1 MKFKD
6 KTVLI
11 TGANGLVGLPTV
23 KKCLEERA
31 NLVLAVDI
39 KIGEDLLK
47 LKDKFADQL
56 HIIETDLTY
65 LNNCENL
72 FKSYPIDI
80 CLHLAGIKGNPSR
93 AAKQPAD
100 YLFPMVMFNT
110 NMIKAAFDAKV
121 KWFVYIS
128 SVGVYQPA
136 DVMYEDNVWLT
147 MPSKN
152 DWYPGWSKRMG
163 ELAIESLQIQH
174 GWNNWTVIRPA
185 NIYGSKDNFS
195 PDATVIGANVWKVF
209 NTEGDTIVCW
219 GDGSAR
225 RDFVFGDDVAQA
237 VVDSVKKEVNDVI
250 NFGCG
255 NAVSIKETIET
266 IVDVYKN
273 LTGNSKNIVWDI
285 SKPNGDLLRCLSSD
299 RQKKYNIVPKTSLRD
314 GIKKTILEYCKKQNV
329 KIID

>member
-1 MKFKD
+1 MEFKD

-23 KKCLEERA
+23 KKCLEEGA
-31 NLVLAVDI
+31 KLVIAVDI
-39 KIGEDLLK
+39 KVGEDLLD
-47 LKDKFADQL
+47 LKNQYQDRLK
-56 HIIETDLTY
+56 IEEKDLTY
-65 LNNCENL
+65 LGNCEML
-72 FKSYPIDI
+72 FENYSVDV
-80 CLHLAGIKGNPSR
+80 CLHLAGIKGSPSR

-121 KWFVYIS
+121 KWFVYTS

-136 DVMYEDNVWLT
+136 DVMYEDSVWST

-185 NIYGSKDNFS
+185 NIYGTKDNFS

-255 NAVSIKETIET
+255 NAVTIKETIET
-266 IVDVYKN
+266 IVSLHEKH
-273 LTGNSKNIVWDI
+273 TGQQKKIVWDTT
-285 SKPNGDLLRCLSSD
+285 KPNGDLLRCLSSD
-299 RQKKYNIVPKTSLRD
+299 
-314 GIKKTILEYCKKQNV
+314 KQNFY
-329 KIID
+329 KILPTTTLREGLERVILNYKKKSYE